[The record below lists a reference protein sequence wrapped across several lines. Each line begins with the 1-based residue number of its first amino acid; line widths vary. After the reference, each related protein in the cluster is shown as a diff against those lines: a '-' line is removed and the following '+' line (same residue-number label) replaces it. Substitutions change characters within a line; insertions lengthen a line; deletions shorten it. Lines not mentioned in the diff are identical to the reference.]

1 MLIHFGPSI
10 DSAEDYYVIRGS
22 DATLAGLGLAGVDV
36 QTQERAQTTLN
47 RIGDAQARHSEIRS
61 YLGAMQNRLENTVT
75 NLTIQAENLQN
86 SESRIRDANIATE
99 MTDFVRNQVLT
110 QSAVAMLSQANSMPQ
125 MTMQLIG

>member
-1 MLIHFGPSI
+1 MLIHFGPSN

-22 DATLAGLGLAGVDV
+22 DATLAGLGLAGVNV

-47 RIGDAQARHSEIRS
+47 RIGDAQARHAEIRS